1 MYITCWLATD
11 GKWTIQFTQFSI
23 LTLFTFSSHRVQNE
37 FCRNFKTSFT
47 PMLVVTKMSGTSG
60 CYDNKNHNK
69 VTLFPSIM
77 FF

>member
-11 GKWTIQFTQFSI
+11 GKGQFNLYNSQF
-23 LTLFTFSSHRVQNE
+23 FHFSHFLRTESKMK

-60 CYDNKNHNK
+60 CYDDKIS
-69 VTLFPSIM
+69 T
-77 FF
+77 